1 MGKAR
6 EFLKKH
12 KVVVVGIVALFVGFM
27 AAPYGVSEEEFNKVK
42 SDYESVK
49 TDLDSATAKVKDLE
63 AKVKEAEPFFTMN
76 DAEKEAMKIETE
88 KKEAA
93 NKIEQEKVAEQKK
106 KEEEAKQK
114 AALEA
119 NSVTL
124 GNGTYLVGK
133 DIPEGVYDLFAVK
146 GGGNVMSPGQANLI
160 MGVKGDSE
168 FYQREQQN
176 VALKEGTSIEL
187 RTVTVKF
194 VPDYNYIVK

>member
-1 MGKAR
+1 MGKLR

-12 KVVVVGIVALFVGFM
+12 KVIVVGVTALLVGFM
-27 AAPYGVSEEEFNKVK
+27 SAPYGVSEDEYNKVK
-42 SDYESVK
+42 SDYETVK
-49 TDLDSATAKVKDLE
+49 ADLDSATTKVKDLE
-63 AKVKEAEPFFTMN
+63 AKVKEAEPFFTMK

-88 KKEAA
+88 KQEEA
-93 NKIEQEKVAEQKK
+93 NRKEQEKVAEQKK
-106 KEEEAKQK
+106 KEEEAQKK

-133 DIPEGVYDLFAVK
+133 DIPEGVYDLYAVK
-146 GGGNVMSPGQANLI
+146 GGGNVMSTGQANFI
-160 MGVKGDSE
+160 MGTSGDTE

-176 VALKEGTSIEL
+176 VALKDGTTIEL